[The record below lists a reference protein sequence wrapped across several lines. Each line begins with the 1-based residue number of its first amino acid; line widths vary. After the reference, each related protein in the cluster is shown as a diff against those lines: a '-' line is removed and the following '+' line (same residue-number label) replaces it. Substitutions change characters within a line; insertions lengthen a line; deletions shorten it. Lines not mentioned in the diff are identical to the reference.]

1 MSETQA
7 AQAAAQYMK
16 DQAEIMRKYGET
28 PKVSGVKYAS
38 AVRATTR
45 TFQTISGKGPTR

>member
-1 MSETQA
+1 MSEKQA

-16 DQAEIMRKYGET
+16 DQAAIMKKYGES
-28 PKVSGVKYAS
+28 PKVSGANYES

-45 TFQTISGKGPTR
+45 TFQTISAKIK